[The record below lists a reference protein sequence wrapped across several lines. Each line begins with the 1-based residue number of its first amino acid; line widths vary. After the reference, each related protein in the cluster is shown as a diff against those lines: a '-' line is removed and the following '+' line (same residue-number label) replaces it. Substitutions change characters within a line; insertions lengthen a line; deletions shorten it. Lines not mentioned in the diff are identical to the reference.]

1 MKMYHGSPFAG
12 INDDF
17 SNFKTRGAGIFLT
30 DSERAARQYAVNNTG
45 LTMGERPSG
54 ALQQPTVYTV
64 DVRPKNTFDLR
75 KAEHAGL
82 LPPALRE
89 RLEPDSSEVD
99 ERLGLPKFSLAWA
112 LRKALQP
119 RFDSAWFSDDHGIS
133 LCVFLGQEKGKIKV
147 ISNSTSDL
155 LRASVAL
162 NAARL
167 VRL

>member
-17 SNFKTRGAGIFLT
+17 SNFKTRGAGIFFT

-45 LTMGERPSG
+45 LTMGERPPG
-54 ALQQPTVYTV
+54 ALLQPTVYTV

-75 KAEHAGL
+75 EHASL
-82 LPPALRE
+82 LPPVLRQ

-147 ISNSTSDL
+147 ISKSPEGL
-155 LRASVAL
+155 LKACAAL
-162 NAARL
+162 HAARRF
-167 VRL
+167 RL